1 MNINST
7 IISVGLRSRGELW
20 QLNKIKARFQAK
32 YGELVKLRVV
42 SSYNGPKSVMYLCKM
57 RLALVLLIKYAI
69 IMTSIHFVK
78 INIAWTIARVLYLK
92 MLQFFG
98 TQITNKQVVI
108 LYLQVKYLFF
118 SPSKNW
124 SVARTLQ
131 LIVIY
136 CEAKHKMAW
145 TRGKCAKVEYNSV
158 RDQAYAGTIC
168 SRKPKIFSLLRFWT
182 VHSESVL
189 QTVRSMSFE

>member
-32 YGELVKLRVV
+32 YGEMVKLRVV
-42 SSYNGPKSVMYLCKM
+42 SSYNGPKSVMYLRKM

-78 INIAWTIARVLYLK
+78 INIAWTIARVLYYK

-118 SPSKNW
+118 FSFEELVGGAAPSTHRN
-124 SVARTLQ
+124 L
-131 LIVIY
+131 L
-136 CEAKHKMAW
+136 
-145 TRGKCAKVEYNSV
+145 RGKAQDGLDPRHMCKS
-158 RDQAYAGTIC
+158 RIQQC
-168 SRKPKIFSLLRFWT
+168 S
-182 VHSESVL
+182 
-189 QTVRSMSFE
+189 